1 MPIIN
6 EPVVYSEEQL
16 AIIAVKKSDR
26 QFTHANWG
34 DDDLQGLRYE
44 VRTHYRNVQR
54 LVCVYCQERISVRAA
69 HAAPI
74 EHIVPKSQYL
84 EFIFEPKNLCV
95 ICPDCNEYK
104 GKNEVMYEPVINGPR
119 RIRYPTVSSAFQI
132 LHPHF
137 DDYAA
142 HIIKANRV
150 YVDRSP
156 KGHYTIGVCKLNR
169 FFHYFGACD
178 EFINDAEL
186 AQANDLFFS
195 TGTVDTCAFVSETAE
210 TGKV

>member
-6 EPVVYSEEQL
+6 ESIVYDEECL
-16 AIIAVKKSDR
+16 AIIAEKKSDPH
-26 QFTHANWG
+26 FTHVNWG
-34 DDDLQGLRYE
+34 DDDLQDLRSK
-44 VRTHYRNVQR
+44 VRNHYRNAQR
-54 LVCVYCQERISVRAA
+54 LTCVYCQERIGVRAA

-84 EFIFEPKNLCV
+84 AFVFEPKNLCV

-104 GKNEVMYEPVINGPR
+104 GKNEVMYEPVIKGPR
-119 RIRYPTVSSAFQI
+119 RVRYPTVSSAFQI
-132 LHPHF
+132 VHPHY
-137 DDYAA
+137 DDYSA
-142 HIIKANRV
+142 HIMKANRV
-150 YVDRSP
+150 YIDRTP

-186 AQANDLFFS
+186 AEANDLFFS
-195 TGTVDTCAFVSETAE
+195 TGTVDTHALVHDAAE
-210 TGKV
+210 TR

>member
-6 EPVVYSEEQL
+6 ESVAYNEECL
-16 AIIAVKKSDR
+16 AIIAAKNADPH
-26 QFTHANWG
+26 FMHTNWG
-34 DDDLQGLRYE
+34 DDDLQGLRSE
-44 VRTHYRNVQR
+44 VRNHYRNVQR
-54 LVCVYCQERISVRAA
+54 LTCAYCQERIGVRAA

-104 GKNEVMYEPVINGPR
+104 GKNEVMHEPVIKGPR
-119 RIRYPTVSSAFQI
+119 RTRYPTVSSAFQI
-132 LHPHF
+132 VHPHF
-137 DDYAA
+137 DDYTT

-150 YVDRSP
+150 YVDRTP
-156 KGHYTIGVCKLNR
+156 KGHYTIGICKLNR
-169 FFHYFGACD
+169 FFQYFGACD

-186 AQANDLFFS
+186 AEANDLFFS
-195 TGTVDTCAFVSETAE
+195 TGRVNTDAFVHETEEAR
-210 TGKV
+210 